1 MMMDLQAARYTI
13 SGEIPQQEGNNHPT
27 NTPTGVFPT
36 SDGVINI
43 QASAEHLF
51 KRMCDTLGAPEIYE
65 NSDYSSNE
73 KRTALR
79 DQINAEISK
88 YTKKRSTAHWVE
100 AFAEA
105 GVPCGPIL
113 DMGEVFKDPQVHA
126 RDMVQTIHHPTIGNI
141 QLVGPAVKY
150 SETPAEIRLP
160 PPLLGQH
167 TDEVLNSIV
176 GLEQGV
182 IDSLRTS
189 GVL

>member
-1 MMMDLQAARYTI
+1 MSVTGMPGDGPVRVGIPIADLTAGINLAYGILVALLEREVSGQGQWVKTSLLESQIMMMDLQAARYTI

-51 KRMCDTLGAPEIYE
+51 KRMCDALGAPEIYE

-105 GVPCGPIL
+105 GVP
-113 DMGEVFKDPQVHA
+113 
-126 RDMVQTIHHPTIGNI
+126 
-141 QLVGPAVKY
+141 
-150 SETPAEIRLP
+150 
-160 PPLLGQH
+160 
-167 TDEVLNSIV
+167 V
-176 GLEQGV
+176 GLF
-182 IDSLRTS
+182 
-189 GVL
+189 